1 MRRLI
6 ACLLVVPLLSG
17 IGLTGSEKDLSRK
30 SVAELIDD
38 LTAID
43 SQSPGIN
50 SATFYQ
56 GFIADNSPAP
66 FHGGVLGF
74 AAPKVPPQLSELV
87 RRGASALPEL
97 IKHLDDKR
105 PTKLEVGNKP
115 SGKRI
120 GVDVFMFSYF
130 SNEYDPRTR
139 TWSDLGHGTMGKD
152 FKGTYTVQVADV
164 CYVLIGQIVNRR
176 LWAVRY
182 QPSAELVV
190 NSPIEAPVL
199 AEKVRSDWGATDAE
213 ALRNSLL
220 EVMHFVAL
228 PKGVTWADYT
238 VRFVNPVLARLG
250 FYFPD
255 TYRALQGNDLRYRK
269 TFEVQEARERREG
282 TR

>member
-1 MRRLI
+1 
-6 ACLLVVPLLSG
+6 LLVVPLLGG

-43 SQSPGIN
+43 SQSPVIN
-50 SATFYQ
+50 SGTFYQ
-56 GFIADNSPAP
+56 GFIVDNSPES
-66 FHGGVLGF
+66 FHGGVLGI
-74 AAPKVPPQLSELV
+74 APPKVPPQMSELV
-87 RRGASALPEL
+87 RRGASGLPEL

-115 SGKRI
+115 SGKRV

-130 SNEYDPRTR
+130 SDQYDPRAR
-139 TWSDLGHGTMGKD
+139 AWPDFGHGTMGKN
-152 FKGTYTVQVADV
+152 FKGAYTVKVADV

-182 QPSAELVV
+182 QPSAGLVV
-190 NSPIEAPVL
+190 NSPIEAPMLV
-199 AEKVRSDWGATDAE
+199 EKVRSDWGATDAE

-220 EVMHFVAL
+220 EDMHVVAL
-228 PKGVTWADYT
+228 PKGVSRAEYT
-238 VRFVNPVLARLG
+238 DRFVNPALARLR
-250 FYFPD
+250 FYSPE
-255 TYRALQGNDLRYRK
+255 TYRALQGDDLRKRK
-269 TFEVQEARERREG
+269 AFEVAEARERREG